1 VDALRDGGYARL
13 SLVAEVENAVVGH
26 VLFSAL
32 TLSTDHDALALA
44 PVAVVPEYQ
53 RRGIGTGLITE
64 GLRVLAAQGH
74 EIVLVLGDPAYYA
87 RFGFSPELARRLE
100 HPYPKE
106 AFMALELVPGALRGV
121 VGGVAYPPP
130 FEAA

>member
-13 SLVAEVENAVVGH
+13 SLVAEVEDALVGH
-26 VLFSAL
+26 VLFSTL
-32 TLSTDHDALALA
+32 TLGRDHDALALA

-64 GLRVLAAQGH
+64 GLRAVAAQGY

-87 RFGFSPELARRLE
+87 RFGFSSEPAGGLE
-100 HPYPKE
+100 HPYPTE
-106 AFMALELVPGALRGV
+106 AFMALQLVPGTLRGV
-121 VGGVAYPPP
+121 VGKVTYPPP